1 MTKITI
7 LIPCYNE
14 AKTIEKIVSKVIKSE
29 ISEKEIIIIDDCSS
43 DRTKEILKSK
53 ISPLVNKIIYHETN
67 LGKGACIR
75 TGIKY
80 ISGEIVIIQDAD
92 LEYDPQEYPKLIK
105 PIKDFKADVVYGSR
119 FKGSEGKRVLYF
131 WNRVANYFLTVFS
144 NICTNIN
151 LSDMETGFKC
161 FKI

>member
-43 DRTKEILKSK
+43 DGTKEILKSK

-80 ISGEIVIIQDAD
+80 NNQNQGISC
-92 LEYDPQEYPKLIK
+92 
-105 PIKDFKADVVYGSR
+105 
-119 FKGSEGKRVLYF
+119 
-131 WNRVANYFLTVFS
+131 FS
-144 NICTNIN
+144 NYKETLCTQAVLCYDN
-151 LSDMETGFKC
+151 K
-161 FKI
+161 